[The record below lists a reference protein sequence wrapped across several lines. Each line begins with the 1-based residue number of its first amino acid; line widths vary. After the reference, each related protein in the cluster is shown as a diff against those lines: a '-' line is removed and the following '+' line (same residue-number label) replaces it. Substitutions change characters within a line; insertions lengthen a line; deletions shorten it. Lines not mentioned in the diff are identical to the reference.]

1 MPWKAND
8 PTNTGEPERYLR
20 RPAVEELVQKK
31 KSALY
36 ADIKNGLFPAPVR
49 VGKRSVAWKS
59 SDIATWQAQR
69 QHTGGRHD

>member
-1 MPWKAND
+1 MQKVNT
-8 PTNTGEPERYLR
+8 PTNTGEPEKYLQR
-20 RPAVEELVQKK
+20 HTVEELVQKK

-36 ADIKNGLFPAPVR
+36 ADIKAGLFPAPVR

-69 QHTGGRHD
+69 QYTGGTHD